1 MSRKIIVSVLLL
13 LSAGMLGLTILFYSR
28 SDRIAPQIQFNSEE
42 ISYSPGDDESKLL
55 EGVTAIDNK
64 DGDLSDKVFIEK
76 IVPAIDGT
84 TATVTYVVVDSSNNV
99 AKVARIINYSSN
111 DSKENNEDGAVTV
124 SGGAAAGQTDNPGQ
138 GEEKTTEND
147 DSNKPGDE
155 TETNNSEEESE
166 DKSESEDESES
177 EDRTP
182 REDGRPAIFLNTKK
196 ATVEYGTEIDYMSY
210 IDDIVDDKDGLEIWR
225 SISIDGREDAAERG
239 THTLSYYVTDSDG
252 NMSDIVKLELTV
264 K

>member
-13 LSAGMLGLTILFYSR
+13 LSAGMLGLTILFYSK
-28 SDRIAPQIQFNSEE
+28 SDRIAPQIQIVPEE
-42 ISYSPGDDESKLL
+42 ISYSPGDDETKLL
-55 EGVTAIDNK
+55 EGVTSSDNK

-76 IVPAIDGT
+76 IVPAIDGA

-99 AKVARIINYSSN
+99 AKVTRIIGYSSK
-111 DSKENNEDGAVTV
+111 DSKGTDEPDAIPV
-124 SGGAAAGQTDNPGQ
+124 SGGNTAGQEGNSGQ
-138 GEEKTTEND
+138 GEGEPEEDNTEENSTEGRDPGATEGEKE
-147 DSNKPGDE
+147 
-155 TETNNSEEESE
+155 SEEESE
-166 DKSESEDESES
+166 DESET

-182 REDGRPAIFLNTKK
+182 REDGSPSIFLNTKK

-210 IDDIVDDKDGLEIWR
+210 IDDIVDDEDGLEIWR
-225 SISIDGREDAAERG
+225 SISIDGREEVAERG